1 MGAKRPRH
9 RSRPEAAA
17 RTGTRR
23 GACGSAGAGHGLSVS
38 PAATPTGYAPGRSP
52 GSRAGGQ
59 VLPATP
65 AFPCRMG
72 TVASRGRAAR
82 LQLRGQ
88 RRCCTG
94 FPFQSDRSDH
104 HGAFPADGRAPY
116 AACRSASTAAGTP
129 EKKTPRLRRRERGA
143 AHGARPAPIRFRRN
157 RPSVDAAGADFGAS
171 RCVRPRPTAG
181 RDGRGNPRRSAPASA
196 TAAPARSSP
205 RSA

>member
-59 VLPATP
+59 SSRRHPPSRAGS
-65 AFPCRMG
+65 G

-129 EKKTPRLRRRERGA
+129 EKRRPGSGGGSGGA

-157 RPSVDAAGADFGAS
+157 RPSVDAAGADFGVS